1 MAANAG
7 TDLQREVA
15 VVGSAGHARRQHDL
29 ALPQHEHRPADLR
42 SPRHISTLPPY
53 CCPYPCPYCTLPLL
67 TIVAVAGQVPL
78 LSYHSNYRA
87 RYRSLPGA

>member
-42 SPRHISTLPPY
+42 SPRHVSTLPP
-53 CCPYPCPYCTLPLL
+53 T
-67 TIVAVAGQVPL
+67 VAPTHVPTV
-78 LSYHSNYRA
+78 HS
-87 RYRSLPGA
+87 LC